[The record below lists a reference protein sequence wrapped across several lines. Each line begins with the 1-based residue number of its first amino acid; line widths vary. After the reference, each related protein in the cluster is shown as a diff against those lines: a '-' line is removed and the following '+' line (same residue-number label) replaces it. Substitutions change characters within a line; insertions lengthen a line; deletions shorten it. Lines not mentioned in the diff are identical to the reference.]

1 MTVAHRPVH
10 PPAPF
15 TRDELA
21 AIRRPFRGATLLP
34 ARAYHDPEVYAWEVE
49 HVFFRDWI
57 VVGREEEVPDPGT
70 FVLLDHLGESVILV
84 RGRDGVLRAFYN
96 VCRHRGTAVEEREC
110 GTAVRFQCPY
120 HAWIYDLD
128 GRLVRAKHTEDL
140 EDFSLDTFGLT
151 PIRCETWGGFV
162 YLSFA
167 DEAVT
172 PPLRDYMGDWFEHH
186 DGFGRDMARLRRAAR
201 LEYDVAANWKI
212 VAENYSECYHC
223 PPVHPLLNKLTPYD
237 LGEDFLAEGPWKGGW
252 MVFADGCET
261 MSIDGQ
267 RNGRPLLYARDEAE
281 ARRIY
286 YYILWPN
293 LIVSVHPDY
302 VLTHRATPAGPNR
315 SIVRCD
321 LYVDADDLGTVDVSG
336 AIEFWDITNK
346 EDYHVVEMQQTGT
359 RSRSWTAGRYS
370 NQEASVHAFDL
381 MVADRYAADG
391 ARTGRGWRTEIEGAD
406 LKRLKAR
413 AAGRNGGATASV
425 TVPVDA
431 GTDAAP
437 ELPGAEVS
445 SGPEPA
451 DP

>member
-1 MTVAHRPVH
+1 MAGSRTAPAVEPVAPLLT
-10 PPAPF
+10 AQ
-15 TRDELA
+15 ELA
-21 AIRRPFRGATLLP
+21 AIRRPFRGASLLP
-34 ARAYHDPEVYAWEVE
+34 RRAYHDPAFLAFERERWLRE
-49 HVFFRDWI
+49 DWLL
-57 VVGREEEVPDPGT
+57 VAREEDAEASGS
-70 FVLLDHLGESVILV
+70 FRLLDVQGEPVILV

-140 EDFSLDTFGLT
+140 EDFSLETFGLT

-162 YLSFA
+162 FLCFA
-167 DEAVT
+167 DAATT
-172 PPLRDYMGDWFEHH
+172 PPLRDFMGDWFDHH
-186 DGFGRDMARLRRAAR
+186 ADFGRDMSRLRRAAR

-237 LGEDFLAEGPWKGGW
+237 LGEDFVAEGPWKGGW

-267 RNGRPLLYARDEAE
+267 RNGRPLLYARDEVE
-281 ARRIY
+281 SRRIF

-302 VLTHRATPAGPNR
+302 VLTHHAMPAGPNR
-315 SIVRCD
+315 SIVHCD
-321 LYVDADDLGTVDVSG
+321 LYVDADDLGRVDVSG
-336 AIEFWDITNK
+336 AVEFWDITNK

-381 MVADRYAADG
+381 MVIDRYAADG
-391 ARTGRGWRTEIEGAD
+391 ARTGRGWRTEIEGAEA
-406 LKRLKAR
+406 KRLKAR
-413 AAGRNGGATASV
+413 AVGRNGGAPPS
-425 TVPVDA
+425 VPVPVSPDSDGES
-431 GTDAAP
+431 GTA
-437 ELPGAEVS
+437 
-445 SGPEPA
+445 
-451 DP
+451 